1 MRIEKICLF
10 EGWIRE
16 GLSNGRGRAIF
27 DDGNI
32 YTGEFKDNKRN
43 GFGKFIDAGD
53 G

>member
-1 MRIEKICLF
+1 MQIGTNGLF
-10 EGWIRE
+10 EGWIRK

-27 DDGNI
+27 DDGELYI
-32 YTGEFKDNKRN
+32 GEFKDNKRN